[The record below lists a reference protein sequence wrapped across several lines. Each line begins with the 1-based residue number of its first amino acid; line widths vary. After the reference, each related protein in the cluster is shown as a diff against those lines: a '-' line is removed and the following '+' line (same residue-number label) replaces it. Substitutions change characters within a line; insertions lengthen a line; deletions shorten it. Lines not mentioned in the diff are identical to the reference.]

1 MPARA
6 SHLATNSERDAL
18 QRPRI
23 SGEMT
28 LKAIGPTTHRTV
40 LKMMAKGWVERGSDG
55 RMYRITP
62 DGDAALRA
70 KMPLR

>member
-6 SHLATNSERDAL
+6 SHLPTNSERDAL
-18 QRPRI
+18 QRLRA

-28 LKAIGPTTHRTV
+28 LKALGPTTHRTV
-40 LKMMAKGWVERGSDG
+40 LKMIAKGWVERGNDS
-55 RMYRITP
+55 RTYRITP